1 LVGET
6 ISNPFSEESKKRTKR
21 HIGNYV
27 LDTLKSDPNFIGQ
40 VKYFKNL
47 LTLNT
52 KIVLHDFEERTI
64 LLKDIKF

>member
-6 ISNPFSEESKKRTKR
+6 ISNPFFEETSKKRTKK
-21 HIGNYV
+21 HIGNYI

-47 LTLNT
+47 L
-52 KIVLHDFEERTI
+52 
-64 LLKDIKF
+64 